1 MSVIAPA
8 AVPRT
13 RRSSRSVAR
22 PLYLLM
28 LAYPVAWALGAGYFA
43 WPVLTLGFVVSL
55 LARRQLEVPRG
66 FGIWVLFLIWMAFSA
81 IECNTTTRIVLF
93 AWRAS
98 IYLTATVLFLW
109 IVNLRRAQLSDG
121 AVAGAVTVLWVE
133 AIVGGVLGVFFPSFS
148 FHAPLERITPHSL
161 LNDPTVYAYIHPAL
175 ADLKFRALGHP
186 FGRPK
191 ALFAYTNQWGACV
204 GVMTPV
210 VIAFVTKVRHRGL
223 RFALIGLLLL
233 SLAPIVVS
241 INRGLWISLIAGVLY
256 AGARLAASG
265 RSRSLLA
272 VMLALVVA
280 GGVVAV
286 SPLGTVIH
294 QRTAS
299 HVNSNDTR
307 ANLAQQA
314 VQQVGQSPLFGFG
327 SPRPSATATPYLT
340 AHTGTQGQLFLV
352 LFSHGI
358 PALVFYVAWFV
369 YLLART
375 WRFKSTFGLWCHVA
389 ILVSLAEM
397 PFYDYMP
404 TTFYV
409 VMIASALAWRSRAA
423 VPAPAV
429 RALAPHR
436 EPAEKALA

>member
-1 MSVIAPA
+1 MSVAHA
-8 AVPRT
+8 AVHRT
-13 RRSSRSVAR
+13 RRSSRSAAR

-81 IECNTTTRIVLF
+81 IECNTTTRYVLF

-98 IYLTATVLFLW
+98 IYLTASVLFLW

-133 AIVGGVLGVFFPSFS
+133 AIVGGLLGVFFPSFS

-204 GVMTPV
+204 GVMTPL
-210 VIAFVTKVRHRGL
+210 VIAFVSRLRHRAL
-223 RFALIGLLLL
+223 RSALTGLLLL

-241 INRGLWISLIAGVLY
+241 INRGLWIALIVGVLY
-256 AGARLAASG
+256 AGVRLAASG
-265 RSRSLLA
+265 RSRALIAVLL
-272 VMLALVVA
+272 VLVVA

-286 SPLGTVIH
+286 SPLGTIIH
-294 QRTAS
+294 QRTS
-299 HVNSNDTR
+299 SQVNSNDTR

-314 VQQVGQSPLFGFG
+314 VQQIGQSPLLGYG
-327 SPRPSATATPYLT
+327 SPRPSATATPYLN

-358 PALVFYVAWFV
+358 PGLVFYVAWFV

-375 WRFKSTFGLWCHVA
+375 WRVKSTFGLWCHVA
-389 ILVSLAEM
+389 ILVSLIQM
-397 PFYDYMP
+397 PFYDYLP

-409 VMIASALAWRSRAA
+409 VMIASALAWRNRAA
-423 VPAPAV
+423 APAPV
-429 RALAPHR
+429 VPIVAPHR
-436 EPAEKALA
+436 EPAESVLA